1 MATRKKKT
9 EGKKA
14 PLPSDFDG
22 LVKQVTAAYGKN
34 LLVKAGDVKGL
45 SRVQRVRTG
54 ILAYDIAHGGGIACG
69 RIHTILGE
77 YSSGKTALSL
87 KIAAAFQRH
96 CRNCGHPMFSW
107 DELRMRK
114 EPLDCCN
121 KQEPC
126 VVVWVD
132 LEKVWD
138 SKWAA
143 RLGVNVD
150 DVYIMRPAYAEQMV
164 DVADLAIRSGQA
176 DLLVI
181 DSIAAVTPT
190 VEIEKS
196 VEDQQMAE
204 AARLLSKACRKW
216 TSGQTSVSLGDGRS
230 CTIIAINQIRMKV
243 GLVFGDPRTAS
254 GGKAINEYYNSTKTE
269 VKRTDIVEADNGL
282 CIGIEM
288 EAALKKNKTAPPFR
302 TAKFDLAFREFDG
315 RAAGSSN
322 IAEQLIHLAKFWKL
336 IRVEGAWFSLAK
348 GVRLQGYAAS
358 AAYLRSP
365 AGAKLFA
372 MLHDKVWEREV
383 GWLEGTGGT

>member
-1 MATRKKKT
+1 
-9 EGKKA
+9 
-14 PLPSDFDG
+14 
-22 LVKQVTAAYGKN
+22 
-34 LLVKAGDVKGL
+34 
-45 SRVQRVRTG
+45 
-54 ILAYDIAHGGGIACG
+54 
-69 RIHTILGE
+69 
-77 YSSGKTALSL
+77 
-87 KIAAAFQRH
+87 
-96 CRNCGHPMFSW
+96 
-107 DELRMRK
+107 
-114 EPLDCCN
+114 
-121 KQEPC
+121 

-254 GGKAINEYYNSTKTE
+254 GGTRRSTRKRRRMRRQQMRAI
-269 VKRTDIVEADNGL
+269 A
-282 CIGIEM
+282 
-288 EAALKKNKTAPPFR
+288 APPR
-302 TAKFDLAFREFDG
+302 
-315 RAAGSSN
+315 
-322 IAEQLIHLAKFWKL
+322 
-336 IRVEGAWFSLAK
+336 GAWASLP
-348 GVRLQGYAAS
+348 RR
-358 AAYLRSP
+358 RSGRR
-365 AGAKLFA
+365 A
-372 MLHDKVWEREV
+372 R
-383 GWLEGTGGT
+383 GTPR